1 MSHKLDKKRHKL
13 KVLSRRRRL
22 KKRYMELTQGD
33 TLEPGKA
40 LAVLKDS
47 DTLERVKRMAR
58 RLGRRGVAVRLFTD
72 R

>member
-13 KVLSRRRRL
+13 RVRAHLRRL
-22 KKRYMELTQGD
+22 KKRYMDITQGD
-33 TLEPGKA
+33 TLAPDKA

-47 DTLERVKRMAR
+47 NELERVKRLAR
-58 RLGRRGVAVRLFTD
+58 RLGRRGVTVRLNSE